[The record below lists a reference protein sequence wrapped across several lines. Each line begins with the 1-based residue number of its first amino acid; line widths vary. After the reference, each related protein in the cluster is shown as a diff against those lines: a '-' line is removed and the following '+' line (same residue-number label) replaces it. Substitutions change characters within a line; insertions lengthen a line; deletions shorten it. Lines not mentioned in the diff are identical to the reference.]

1 MSKCILVG
9 NSSDAL
15 NKGLGSYIDSFENV
29 IRFNRFRIKE
39 HEKDLGIKCTH
50 WVLNYPLVTDNRNY
64 LVKNISEVNSNTTGL
79 KQALILT
86 TSKDIK
92 KIDKIKR
99 DIKYKCLEEKFF
111 IEVICKKYKSPF
123 NYKPTTGYL
132 TVKYFLDYFPKLTL
146 VGFDFG
152 KSNHY
157 WGNYG
162 IADVPQS
169 KHEWGKEKKYI
180 NSLVKQNKIEVI

>member
-15 NKGLGSYIDSFENV
+15 DKKLGSYIDSFENV
-29 IRFNRFRIKE
+29 IRFNRFRIIE

-50 WVLNYPLVTDNRNY
+50 WVLYYPLATDNRNY
-64 LVKNISEVNSNTTGL
+64 LVKNISKVKSETKGL

-86 TSKDIK
+86 TAKDKGQIN
-92 KIDKIKR
+92 KIKEQV
-99 DIKYKCLEEKFF
+99 D
-111 IEVICKKYKSPF
+111 IEVTYKRFEPPF
-123 NYKPTTGYL
+123 GSKPTTGFLAIKYL
-132 TVKYFLDYFPKLTL
+132 LNHFTKLTL

-157 WGNYG
+157 WGNHNASDIPG
-162 IADVPQS
+162 
-169 KHEWGKEKKYI
+169 KHEWDKEKHHI
-180 NSLVKQNKIEVI
+180 DSLAKQGKIEII